1 MHNLC
6 HYGIKQKRRS
16 HSNGFNY
23 FVLDYSFVLAGR
35 IQLPNDLI
43 DFLQD
48 LIFLSCVVLLL
59 ASLFVLGEAL
69 VKRDQLLRLGESQRQ
84 VKPWVSVLRVAQV
97 PVLKILNSITDF
109 S

>member
-1 MHNLC
+1 
-6 HYGIKQKRRS
+6 
-16 HSNGFNY
+16 
-23 FVLDYSFVLAGR
+23 
-35 IQLPNDLI
+35 
-43 DFLQD
+43 
-48 LIFLSCVVLLL
+48 
-59 ASLFVLGEAL
+59 LGEAL